1 MTLKVILIAVAL
13 FLVLSLILVVG
24 AVSVKADDTVID
36 MTDFQTGDL
45 VVDGF
50 ELKGQ
55 TRVTIHA
62 IGAALKNTED
72 LYAYGWIIDADS
84 REPVW
89 IQSDQESHRYKGSN
103 YFREFEGEITLPA
116 GRYECYYYA
125 SRPFYT
131 DLDIKFDDLG
141 KALEFLGDFIG
152 KNDENQKYYDE
163 NLDALLFE
171 ITAPAGLFTKFNPSK
186 NIGENS
192 IIEFSQPGNDYTG
205 KKGFTLKKDLNLKI
219 IAEGE
224 YSSSDR
230 VFVDYGWIINADSRK
245 KVWQMDKWNTSWSGG
260 ARKNR
265 GFIGDVSLPAGNYI
279 ACYVTDDSHTF
290 GDWNSLPPYDPLHYG
305 FNIYTQ
311 NAADKQYVAPYEDT
325 YSEPLI
331 ISLTHIGNNAF
342 RSKAFTLK
350 KPTDLHIVAIGEYG
364 YDDAFVDYGW
374 IENIDDND
382 KVWEMAEENTEH
394 AGGASKNRKF
404 DGIVTLPAG
413 NYMVYY
419 TSDDSHSYGD
429 WNATAPL
436 DRDMWGITI
445 FGAGKN
451 FDPKMVEVHDQEP
464 ANPNILVNLTGI
476 GDDAD
481 VEEDFKISVPE
492 KVHIFALGE
501 GRDGEMFDYG
511 WIVNKKNGETV
522 WEMTYRMTRHA
533 GGADKNRKVESDI
546 YLEPGQYEAHFET
559 DDSHSFPDFN
569 AARPDM
575 PQKWGIT
582 ITKK

>member
-1 MTLKVILIAVAL
+1 
-13 FLVLSLILVVG
+13 
-24 AVSVKADDTVID
+24 

-55 TRVTIHA
+55 TSVTIHA

-103 YFREFEGEITLPA
+103 YFREFEDEITLPA

-131 DLDIKFDDLG
+131 DLDIEFNDLG

-186 NIGENS
+186 NIQENS
-192 IIEFSQPGNDYTG
+192 VIDFSQPGNDYTG

-279 ACYVTDDSHTF
+279 AYYVTDDSHTF
-290 GDWNSLPPYDPLHYG
+290 GDWN
-305 FNIYTQ
+305 
-311 NAADKQYVAPYEDT
+311 
-325 YSEPLI
+325 
-331 ISLTHIGNNAF
+331 
-342 RSKAFTLK
+342 TL
-350 KPTDLHIVAIGEYG
+350 
-364 YDDAFVDYGW
+364 
-374 IENIDDND
+374 
-382 KVWEMAEENTEH
+382 
-394 AGGASKNRKF
+394 
-404 DGIVTLPAG
+404 
-413 NYMVYY
+413 
-419 TSDDSHSYGD
+419 
-429 WNATAPL
+429 
-436 DRDMWGITI
+436 
-445 FGAGKN
+445 
-451 FDPKMVEVHDQEP
+451 
-464 ANPNILVNLTGI
+464 
-476 GDDAD
+476 
-481 VEEDFKISVPE
+481 
-492 KVHIFALGE
+492 
-501 GRDGEMFDYG
+501 
-511 WIVNKKNGETV
+511 
-522 WEMTYRMTRHA
+522 
-533 GGADKNRKVESDI
+533 
-546 YLEPGQYEAHFET
+546 
-559 DDSHSFPDFN
+559 
-569 AARPDM
+569 
-575 PQKWGIT
+575 
-582 ITKK
+582 